1 MLARHHLGQRN
12 YAEAERLFV
21 QTARHLPY
29 AHLAAYGLA
38 QTRMGQLRYAEAR
51 TLLETVLHHDPHF
64 APALYDLARVQMA
77 LGETARAW
85 QLLVRLEQ
93 VHPGQATLLRTTL
106 QERVLQLITLPEQ
119 PLAPLRPLHVFR

>member
-1 MLARHHLGQRN
+1 
-12 YAEAERLFV
+12 
-21 QTARHLPY
+21 
-29 AHLAAYGLA
+29 
-38 QTRMGQLRYAEAR
+38 MGQLRYAEAR

-119 PLAPLRPLHVFR
+119 PLASLRPLHVFR